1 MENEHRVRITWSD
14 ALVRCG
20 LLYQVDRIMDPVWLE
35 TDPHDADAWTL
46 RCRFDV
52 PPSVQGSPSIGWAH
66 FLVDEAPSDWLTPGV
81 RLRLFER
88 GSGKHALVEV
98 LD

>member
-1 MENEHRVRITWSD
+1 MVNEHRVRITWSES
-14 ALVRCG
+14 LIRRG
-20 LLYQVDRIMDPVWLE
+20 LYAVDRMMDPVWLDL
-35 TDPHDADAWTL
+35 DPLDAEGWTL
-46 RCRFDV
+46 RCRFEE

-66 FLVDEAPSDWLTPGV
+66 FLMDEAPQEWLTPGM

-88 GSGKHALVEV
+88 GSGEHALVEV